1 MLNLE
6 DHQDLAE
13 RCAKLARASP
23 NPGIAKQLMAI
34 AANYL
39 ALAEL
44 AARMRR
50 AAAECGVFTGQS
62 HLSHTQGGRPAN
74 FNRKAVLQDDPVRG
88 QIHDRGSDTGA
99 HHEDLPRARDCPGN
113 SR

>member
-6 DHQDLAE
+6 DHQELAE
-13 RCAKLARASP
+13 RCAKFARASP

-44 AARMRR
+44 AAGMRR
-50 AAAECGVFTGQS
+50 AAAEW
-62 HLSHTQGGRPAN
+62 PAN
-74 FNRKAVLQDDPVRG
+74 FNRTVVLQDDPVRG

-99 HHEDLPRARDCPGN
+99 DHEDLPRARDCPGN
-113 SR
+113 PR